1 VAENESEP
9 PSIFDVF
16 EPPPEVDP
24 QRFGPIPVVP
34 GEGAEAPD
42 LNLTASESPAGLPH
56 WTAPPTG
63 QVPQVLGGEK
73 DQVWSDLKGPSWHGE
88 DSGWT
93 GDDLS
98 VVFAEED
105 SVEHEDLLAFDEP
118 DTKVSQAAA
127 AAAAAAQEQDPDGGG
142 GDRNLVQAVAV
153 GVGLAALAVAALL
166 IGPLAALAL
175 IALVTG
181 VASIELLDAM
191 RKAGTHP
198 AVLFGISAAVAM
210 PLAAYAQGEQA
221 IPLVMGLTI
230 VFGFLWYLAG
240 ADTHR
245 PVLNLGLTMFNV
257 FYIGGLAAFG
267 ALMLTF
273 DNGNELLLAT
283 IAIVAASDIGAY
295 FGGKQ
300 LGNKFIK
307 DRMFHPASPK
317 KTWEGVAVGVVA
329 AVAAAVAL
337 KYAGISNFSDSLTH
351 AILLGLLLGMMAPIG
366 DLAESLTK
374 RDLGVKDMGTLL
386 PGHGGI
392 LDRVDGLLFALPAAF
407 YLARVLEL
415 T

>member
-1 VAENESEP
+1 VAENDSQP

-16 EPPPEVDP
+16 EPPPDIDP
-24 QRFGPIPVVP
+24 ARFGPIPVVP
-34 GEGAEAPD
+34 DDGTEAPAV
-42 LNLTASESPAGLPH
+42 NLAASDTPAGLPH
-56 WTAPPTG
+56 WTAPATG

-73 DQVWSDLKGPSWHGE
+73 NQIWADLKGPSWHGE

-105 SVEHEDLLAFDEP
+105 SVEHEDLMAFEEP
-118 DTKVSQAAA
+118 DTKVAQAAA
-127 AAAAAAQEQDPDGGG
+127 AASQPAVVG

-153 GVGLAALAVAALL
+153 GVGLAALAIAALL
-166 IGPLAALAL
+166 IHNLAALAL
-175 IALVTG
+175 IAI
-181 VASIELLDAM
+181 VAGMASVELLDAM

-210 PLAAYAQGEQA
+210 PLAAYARGEQA

-245 PVLNLGLTMFNV
+245 PVLNLGLTMFNI

-267 ALMLTF
+267 ALILTF
-273 DNGNELLLAT
+273 NNGRELLLAT
-283 IAIVAASDIGAY
+283 IAIVAFSDIGAY
-295 FGGKQ
+295 FGGKTF
-300 LGNKFIK
+300 GKKFFG
-307 DRMFHPASPK
+307 DRILHESSPK
-317 KTWEGVAVGVVA
+317 KTWEGVIFGAVAAVVA
-329 AVAAAVAL
+329 AVVL
-337 KYAGISNFSDSLTH
+337 KYLGISNFADNLTH
-351 AILLGLLLGMMAPIG
+351 TILLGLLVAMMAPLG

-392 LDRVDGLLFALPAAF
+392 LDRVDGLLFALPAVF
-407 YLARVLEL
+407 YLTRVLEL

>member
-1 VAENESEP
+1 MAENDSQP

-16 EPPPEVDP
+16 EPPPDIDP
-24 QRFGPIPVVP
+24 ARFGPIPVVP
-34 GEGAEAPD
+34 DDGTEAPAVNVAPSD
-42 LNLTASESPAGLPH
+42 APAGLPH

-73 DQVWSDLKGPSWHGE
+73 NQIWTDLKGPSWHGE

-105 SVEHEDLLAFDEP
+105 SVEHEDLMAFEEP
-118 DTKVSQAAA
+118 DTKVAQAAA
-127 AAAAAAQEQDPDGGG
+127 AAAASQPAAAGAVG
-142 GDRNLVQAVAV
+142 GDRDLVQAVAV
-153 GVGLAALAVAALL
+153 GVGLAALAIAALL
-166 IGPLAALAL
+166 IHNLAALAL
-175 IALVTG
+175 IALAAG
-181 VASIELLDAM
+181 MASVELLDAM

-210 PLAAYAQGEQA
+210 PLAAYARGEQA
-221 IPLVMGLTI
+221 IPLVMALTI

-245 PVLNLGLTMFNV
+245 PVLNLGLTMFNI

-267 ALMLTF
+267 ALLLTF
-273 DNGNELLLAT
+273 DNGRELLLAT
-283 IAIVAASDIGAY
+283 IAIVAFSDIGAY
-295 FGGKQ
+295 FGGKTF
-300 LGNKFIK
+300 GKKFFG
-307 DRMFHPASPK
+307 DRVFHPASPK
-317 KTWEGVAVGVVA
+317 KTWEGVIFGAIAAVVA
-329 AVAAAVAL
+329 AVVL
-337 KYAGISNFSDSLTH
+337 KYLGISNFADSLSH
-351 AILLGLLLGMMAPIG
+351 SILLGLLVATMAPLG

-392 LDRVDGLLFALPAAF
+392 LDRVDGLLFALPAVF
-407 YLARVLEL
+407 YLTRVLEL

>member
-1 VAENESEP
+1 MAEKENQP

-16 EPPPEVDP
+16 EPPPDVDP
-24 QRFGPIPVVP
+24 NRFGPVPVVP
-34 GEGAEAPD
+34 GEGGEAPTV
-42 LNLTASESPAGLPH
+42 NLSSSEAPAGLPH

-73 DQVWSDLKGPSWHGE
+73 SQIWTDLKGPSWHGE

-105 SVEHEDLLAFDEP
+105 SVEHEDLMAFDEP

-127 AAAAAAQEQDPDGGG
+127 AARTPDTPPS
-142 GDRNLVQAVAV
+142 GDRNLMQAVAV
-153 GVGLAALAVAALL
+153 GVGLAAVALVALL
-166 IGPLAALAL
+166 AHNLAALAL
-175 IALVTG
+175 IAVIVG
-181 VASIELLDAM
+181 VASVELLDAM

-210 PLAAYAQGEQA
+210 PLAAYSRGEQA

-257 FYIGGLAAFG
+257 FYVGGLAAFA
-267 ALMLTF
+267 ALMLNF
-273 DNGNELLLAT
+273 DNGRELLIAT

-295 FGGKQ
+295 FGGKAF
-300 LGNKFIK
+300 GKSFFG
-307 DRMFHPASPK
+307 DRVFHLASPK
-317 KTWEGVAVGVVA
+317 KTWEGVLFGAVA
-329 AVAAAVAL
+329 AVVASLAL
-337 KYAGISNFSDSLTH
+337 KYAGVSNFSDSVTH
-351 AILLGLLLGMMAPIG
+351 ALLLGLLIAMMAPLG

-374 RDLGVKDMGTLL
+374 RDLGVKDMGAVL

-392 LDRVDGLLFALPAAF
+392 LDRVDGLLFALPAVF
-407 YLARVLEL
+407 YLTRVLEL

>member
-1 VAENESEP
+1 MAENDNQP

-34 GEGAEAPD
+34 GDGAQEPD
-42 LNLTASESPAGLPH
+42 VNLTASESPAGLPH

-73 DQVWSDLKGPSWHGE
+73 SQVWTDLKGPSWHGE

-98 VVFAEED
+98 VVFATEE
-105 SVEHEDLLAFDEP
+105 SVEHEDLMAFEEP
-118 DTKVSQAAA
+118 DSKVAQAAA
-127 AAAAAAQEQDPDGGG
+127 AAAAAVGADEEAPS
-142 GDRNLVQAVAV
+142 GDRNLMQAVAV
-153 GVGLAALAVAALL
+153 GVGLAALAIAALL
-166 IGPLAALAL
+166 IHNLAALAL
-175 IALVTG
+175 IALVAG
-181 VASIELLDAM
+181 VASVELLDAM

-210 PLAAYAQGEQA
+210 PLAAYARGEQA

-257 FYIGGLAAFG
+257 FYIGGLAAFA
-267 ALMLTF
+267 ALMLNF
-273 DNGNELLLAT
+273 DNGRELLLAT

-295 FGGKQ
+295 FGGKN
-300 LGNKFIK
+300 LGNKFFG

-317 KTWEGVAVGVVA
+317 KTWEGVLAGAVA
-329 AVAAAVAL
+329 AVAASVAL
-337 KYAGISNFSDSLTH
+337 SYAGVSNFADSLTN
-351 AILLGLLLGMMAPIG
+351 AILLGLLIAMMAPLG

-374 RDLGVKDMGTLL
+374 RDLGVKDMGTIL

-392 LDRVDGLLFALPAAF
+392 LDRVDGLLFALPAVF

>member
-1 VAENESEP
+1 MAENESQP

-16 EPPPEVDP
+16 EPPPDVDP
-24 QRFGPIPVVP
+24 TRFGPIPVVP
-34 GEGAEAPD
+34 GDGREAPD
-42 LNLTASESPAGLPH
+42 VNLTASESPAGLPH

-73 DQVWSDLKGPSWHGE
+73 DKIWTDLKGPSWHGE

-105 SVEHEDLLAFDEP
+105 SVEHEDLMAFDEP

-127 AAAAAAQEQDPDGGG
+127 AAAAHGSEDAPSE
-142 GDRNLVQAVAV
+142 DRSLIQAVLV
-153 GVGLAALAVAALL
+153 GAGLAAVAIAALL
-166 IGPLAALAL
+166 ISPLAALAL

-181 VASIELLDAM
+181 VASVELLDAM

-210 PLAAYAQGEQA
+210 PLAAYARGEQA

-267 ALMLTF
+267 ALMLNF

-300 LGNKFIK
+300 LGNMLFK
-307 DRMFHPASPK
+307 DKMFHPASPK
-317 KTWEGVAVGVVA
+317 KTWEGVGVGVIA

-337 KYAGISNFSDSLTH
+337 KYAGISNFSDSVTH
-351 AILLGLLLGMMAPIG
+351 SVLLGLLVGMVSPIG